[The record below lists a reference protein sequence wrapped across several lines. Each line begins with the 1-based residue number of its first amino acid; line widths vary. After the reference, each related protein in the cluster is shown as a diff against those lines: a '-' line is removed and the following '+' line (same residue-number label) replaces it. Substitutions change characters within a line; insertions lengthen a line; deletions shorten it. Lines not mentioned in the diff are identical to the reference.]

1 MPLTRRA
8 FVSLPLAAALA
19 KPVLAQESTDDRS
32 YWPTK
37 NWSRSRPERQGMDAG
52 LLDQAAQ
59 IIAAEMPDV
68 TGLLVIRHGYIV
80 QEQYFGDTYGKNDP
94 IKIRSI
100 TKSFA
105 GTLIG
110 IALAE
115 GKLDGLDQRIGE
127 LIPDRIPSTADPGTP
142 DITLRHLLTMTSGW
156 EWDIGT
162 DYERLIASK
171 NWAALTL
178 SRPIVYEPGT
188 FYAYNTGGSH
198 LLSVILAKVTGQDTA
213 EYAQEKLFDPL
224 GIERPTWERSPQKE
238 AVGGFGLEV
247 TARDLAK
254 LAYLYLNEGRWDGKQ
269 IAPADFV
276 RAATS
281 YQSSGDS
288 TGYAAY
294 GYQWWVAEVG
304 GNPSFFGLGFGGQ
317 YLYVVPALD
326 LIAVIV
332 AGFEE
337 PPPVTIHRPVIENV
351 IVPAVVG
358 D

>member
-1 MPLTRRA
+1 MPLSRRA
-8 FVSLPLAAALA
+8 FVSLPLAVALV
-19 KPVLAQESTDDRS
+19 KPVSAQEDPADRP
-32 YWPTK
+32 YWPTD
-37 NWSRSRPERQGMDAG
+37 NWRRSRPERQGMDPG
-52 LLDQAAQ
+52 LLDEAAR
-59 IIAAEMPDV
+59 IIGTEMPDV
-68 TGLLVIRHGYIV
+68 TGLLVIRHGYVV
-80 QEQYFGDTYGKNDP
+80 QEQYFGDAYGRNDP
-94 IKIRSI
+94 VKIRSI
-100 TKSFA
+100 TKSVA

-115 GKLDGLDQRIGE
+115 GKFESLDQTIGE
-127 LIPDRIPSTADPGTP
+127 LIPERIPSSADPGTP
-142 DITLRHLLTMTSGW
+142 DINLRHLLTMTSGW

-162 DYERLIASK
+162 DYQRLIASR

-198 LLSVILAKVTGQDTA
+198 LLSVILANVTGQDTA
-213 EYAQEKLFDPL
+213 DYAQEKLFGPL
-224 GIERPTWERSPQKE
+224 GIDRPTWQRSPQDE
-238 AVGGFGLEV
+238 AVGGFGLEL

-254 LAYLYLNEGRWDGKQ
+254 LGYLYLNDGQWDGQQ
-269 IAPADFV
+269 IVPVDYV

-281 YQSSGDS
+281 YQSTGDS
-288 TGYAAY
+288 TGYASY
-294 GYQWWVAEVG
+294 GYQWWVAEVA

-326 LIAVIV
+326 LIAVII
-332 AGFEE
+332 AGFET

>member
-1 MPLTRRA
+1 MTLSRRA

-19 KPVLAQESTDDRS
+19 DRVSAQADDVARP

-37 NWSRSRPERQGMDAG
+37 HWSRSRPERQGMDSG
-52 LLDQAAQ
+52 LLAQAGQ
-59 IIAAEMPDV
+59 IVANEMPDV
-68 TGLLVIRHGYIV
+68 TGLLVIRHGYV
-80 QEQYFGDTYGKNDP
+80 VFEQYYGGEYGRSDP
-94 IKIRSI
+94 VKIRSI
-100 TKSFA
+100 TKSFV

-115 GKLDGLDQRIGE
+115 GKLTGLDQTIGE
-127 LIPDRIPSTADPGTP
+127 LIPERIPSKADPGTP
-142 DITLRHLLTMTSGW
+142 DITVRHLLTMTSGW
-156 EWDIGT
+156 AWDIGT
-162 DYERLIASK
+162 DYQRLIASK

-178 SRPIVYEPGT
+178 SLPLAHEPGT

-213 EYAQEKLFDPL
+213 DYAQERLFDPL
-224 GIERPTWERSPQKE
+224 GIARPTWERSPQHE
-238 AVGGFGLEV
+238 AIGGFGLEL

-254 LAYLYLNEGRWDGKQ
+254 LGYLYVNKGVWDGER
-269 IAPADFV
+269 IISSDYV
-276 RAATS
+276 VAATS
-281 YQSSGDS
+281 YQSAGDS

-294 GYQWWVAEVG
+294 GYQWWVAEAAG
-304 GNPSFFGLGFGGQ
+304 LPSFFGLGFGGQ

-332 AGFEE
+332 AGFET
-337 PPPVTIHRPVIENV
+337 PPPVTIHRSVIENV

-358 D
+358 E

>member
-1 MPLTRRA
+1 MPLSRRA
-8 FVSLPLAAALA
+8 FVSLPLAAAIA
-19 KPVLAQESTDDRS
+19 RPAAAQDASVDRP
-32 YWPTK
+32 YWPTA
-37 NWSRSRPERQGMDAG
+37 NWRRSRPERQGMDPG
-52 LLDQAAQ
+52 LLDEAAR
-59 IIAAEMPDV
+59 IIGTEMPDV
-68 TGLLVIRHGYIV
+68 TGLLVVRHGYVV
-80 QEQYFGDTYGKNDP
+80 QEQYFGESYGRNDP
-94 IKIRSI
+94 VKIRSI
-100 TKSFA
+100 TKSVA

-110 IALAE
+110 IALSE
-115 GKLDGLDQRIGE
+115 GKLDSLDQTIGE
-127 LIPDRIPSTADPGTP
+127 LIPHRIPSTADSGTP
-142 DITLRHLLTMTSGW
+142 DISLRHLLTMTSGW
-156 EWDIGT
+156 EWDIGS
-162 DYERLIASK
+162 DYQRLIASK

-198 LLSVILAKVTGQDTA
+198 LLSVILTTVTGQDTA
-213 EYAQEKLFDPL
+213 DYAQEKLFDHL
-224 GIERPTWERSPQKE
+224 GIERPTWQRSPQDE
-238 AVGGFGLEV
+238 AVGGFGLEL

-254 LAYLYLNEGRWDGKQ
+254 LGFLYLNDGQWDGRQ
-269 IAPADFV
+269 IVPVDYV

-281 YQSSGDS
+281 YQSTGDS

-294 GYQWWVAEVG
+294 GYQWWVAEVA

-326 LIAVIV
+326 LIAVVI
-332 AGFEE
+332 AGFET